1 MEITKITNLVQAR
14 NYKPNLCKKELAINF
29 SFIYLGNK
37 NNPAVLTIQNKN
49 DILLTNFPGHNPKI
63 RFDGSGGIMMNK
75 VNRVEIRGFE
85 IVGPNNGITK
95 SEAME
100 VFRNTY
106 ILSLINLSPF
116 AKGVDIKMLID
127 AYLCLLMHS
136 DILISRSLSIF
147 IVSTKH
153 FYPYKNA

>member
-100 VFRNTY
+100 VFREY
-106 ILSLINLSPF
+106 ILILSLINLYLF
-116 AKGVDIKMLID
+116 AMSTTCI
-127 AYLCLLMHS
+127 
-136 DILISRSLSIF
+136 IF
-147 IVSTKH
+147 
-153 FYPYKNA
+153 

>member
-1 MEITKITNLVQAR
+1 MEIIKITNLVQAR
-14 NYKPNLCKKELAINF
+14 NYKPDLCKKELAINF

-37 NNPAVLTIQNKN
+37 NNPTVLTIQNKN

-106 ILSLINLSPF
+106 IFHELI
-116 AKGVDIKMLID
+116 
-127 AYLCLLMHS
+127 CLHL
-136 DILISRSLSIF
+136 
-147 IVSTKH
+147 
-153 FYPYKNA
+153 P